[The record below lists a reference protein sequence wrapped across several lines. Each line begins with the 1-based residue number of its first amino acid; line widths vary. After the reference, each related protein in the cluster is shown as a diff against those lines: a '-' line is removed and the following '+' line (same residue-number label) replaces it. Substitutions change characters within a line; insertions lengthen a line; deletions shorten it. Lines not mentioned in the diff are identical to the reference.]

1 MQGWILANFHS
12 SAHLGSVGPLTL
24 ARFWFTHLSL
34 IPHYNTNFV
43 RNTMN
48 YLLLVLPDRLWVVC
62 VRPCVFRVAITSQ
75 NISNII
81 VTRGPLILASSKL
94 IPHHSLSS
102 VVLSIARVARPR
114 EVDDGTFNAA
124 QPLLCSRDVSMSFIP
139 FTPARRCGISMDTN
153 LSVGVTVFDSGAITR
168 PVSPAP
174 LLPPLAQSVTSLAT
188 SAFLGGCTSY
198 LKVVLSPTKVLTHTP
213 TQPSAFL
220 PPLLS
225 ALASSPPTTKS
236 GTTATPFD
244 VVVVAD
250 LATINGTARC
260 RLIGSS
266 PHPRHRPTIPV
277 FDPQIH
283 GNCTPP

>member
-1 MQGWILANFHS
+1 LGRSTIPTQTRPTPAIHHRPRHLLSLPGLMTHARAPTRALCAGDMPLGSGKLIDRPGVCMQGWLLANFHS

-102 VVLSIARVARPR
+102 VVLSIACLARPR

-139 FTPARRCGISMDTN
+139 FTLARRCGISMDTN
-153 LSVGVTVFDSGAITR
+153 LSVGVAVFDSGAITR

-188 SAFLGGCTSY
+188 SAFLGG
-198 LKVVLSPTKVLTHTP
+198 
-213 TQPSAFL
+213 
-220 PPLLS
+220 
-225 ALASSPPTTKS
+225 
-236 GTTATPFD
+236 
-244 VVVVAD
+244 
-250 LATINGTARC
+250 
-260 RLIGSS
+260 
-266 PHPRHRPTIPV
+266 
-277 FDPQIH
+277 
-283 GNCTPP
+283 